1 MYDAFVKLVNTV
13 GFPIG
18 VSIYLLVRFEKKI
31 EDLNKSI
38 ADLTV
43 AISTVIGRTEK

>member
-31 EDLNKSI
+31 EALNKSI
-38 ADLTV
+38 SDLTV
-43 AISTVIGRTEK
+43 AISTVIGRIEK

>member
-1 MYDAFVKLVNTV
+1 MYDAFVRLVSTV

-38 ADLTV
+38 SYLTV
-43 AISTVIGRTEK
+43 IISTVIGKCEK

>member
-1 MYDAFVKLVNTV
+1 MYDALIKLVNTV

-38 ADLTV
+38 SSLAV
-43 AISTVIGRTEK
+43 VISTVIGKYER

>member
-1 MYDAFVKLVNTV
+1 MYDAFIKLVNTV

-18 VSIYLLVRFEKKI
+18 VSVYLLIKFEKKI

-38 ADLTV
+38 SNLTAV
-43 AISTVIGRTEK
+43 ISIVIGKSEK